1 MEQSNSYKGKFK
13 RFIMRCCI
21 YSIVLLWPISKIG
34 NIQQSSEEY
43 KEKLLENFR
52 LFHIEGKF
60 FQDLAQDPSLL
71 LLIISL
77 CEIIFGFLGIF
88 GIFIGNFFSMILF
101 FFTNFIYFNPFV
113 SPSRITFFHTKI
125 EIIFNI
131 GIFTNLCLIT
141 FYPFEIA
148 EDKVIDSSDA
158 NYEEMQIQQEEM
170 SKSMPV
176 KKNKKKK
183 KP

>member
-52 LFHIEGKF
+52 LFHIQGKF

-88 GIFIGNFFSMILF
+88 GLFIGNFFSMILF
-101 FFTNFIYFNPFV
+101 FLLILSISILLFLLQELLFFILKLKLF
-113 SPSRITFFHTKI
+113 
-125 EIIFNI
+125 
-131 GIFTNLCLIT
+131 LILE
-141 FYPFEIA
+141 FLLIY
-148 EDKVIDSSDA
+148 V
-158 NYEEMQIQQEEM
+158 
-170 SKSMPV
+170 
-176 KKNKKKK
+176 
-183 KP
+183 